1 MQFLFVSFELRFCA
15 FTTKDKKRP
24 LGQSNEA
31 GMRRTSFSPT
41 VVSPFILAE
50 IVLVCLFC
58 LMQANGAWAW
68 GFEGHRVVGSIATE
82 LLGSNAKAQVQQ
94 ILNPDGSD
102 HLTLRLSGPWADCV
116 KSVKHHND
124 TFEYVIDPEHY
135 DFEVPCRPFKSDAE
149 RARMVDYASRN
160 WTTCPHPPGDNNPPP
175 CHNTFHFDD
184 VAIQR
189 DHFDRSFQGTNEH
202 DLVAA
207 IVAAIAVLQDKPVP
221 PPFPF
226 SIKDKKEALMLL
238 THFVGDLHQPLHVG
252 SVYLDP
258 AGKRV
263 DPDTAP
269 TVDASTST
277 VGGNAIHDQNVNLH
291 GEWDDIPNDIGDA
304 ATRDLMAE
312 AKSVPP
318 SQGPIE
324 NWPADW
330 ATDTIQVAHHAFEGV
345 SFQHRDPDPP
355 PAPQTPQWNV
365 SFDDHTAYLW
375 LADITKRKQLA
386 KARDWRKY

>member
-1 MQFLFVSFELRFCA
+1 MPQFV
-15 FTTKDKKRP
+15 
-24 LGQSNEA
+24 
-31 GMRRTSFSPT
+31 
-41 VVSPFILAE
+41 LAE
-50 IVLVCLFC
+50 IVLVSLFC
-58 LMQANGAWAW
+58 LVYSTGASAW
-68 GFEGHRVVGSIATE
+68 GYEGHRVVGSIADH
-82 LLGSNAKAQVQQ
+82 LLKPNAAAQVQQ
-94 ILNPDGSD
+94 ILNAGDSHD
-102 HLTLRLSGPWADCV
+102 LTLQLSGPWADCV
-116 KSVKHHND
+116 KSVKHHHDTLGHD
-124 TFEYVIDPEHY
+124 TFEYFIDPEHY
-135 DFEVPCRPFKSDAE
+135 DFEVPCRSFKSDAE

-160 WTTCPHPPGDNNPPP
+160 WTNCPHAPGDTDPPP
-175 CHNTFHFDD
+175 CHSTYHFDD

-202 DLVAA
+202 DVVAV
-207 IVAAIAVLQDKPVP
+207 IGAAIAVLQYKPAP
-221 PPFPF
+221 PPF

-258 AGKRV
+258 DGKLV
-263 DPDTAP
+263 DPDIAHA
-269 TVDASTST
+269 VDPNTST

-291 GEWDDIPNDIGDA
+291 GEWDAIPTDIGDA
-304 ATRDLMAE
+304 ATTELLAVAR
-312 AKSVPP
+312 SVPS

-355 PAPQTPQWNV
+355 PASQNPQWNV

-375 LADITKRKQLA
+375 QADLAKRRQLA
-386 KARDWRKY
+386 KAGARLAEILNTIWP

>member
-1 MQFLFVSFELRFCA
+1 MR
-15 FTTKDKKRP
+15 
-24 LGQSNEA
+24 EA
-31 GMRRTSFSPT
+31 DMRRTAFSTT
-41 VVSPFILAE
+41 VMSRSVLAE
-50 IVLVCLFC
+50 IVLAGLFC
-58 LMQANGAWAW
+58 LVYSTGAWPW
-68 GFEGHRVVGSIATE
+68 GYEGHRVVGSIADH
-82 LLGSNAKAQVQQ
+82 LLKPNAAAQVQQ
-94 ILNPDGSD
+94 ILNAGDSHD
-102 HLTLRLSGPWADCV
+102 LTLRLSGPWADCV
-116 KSVKHHND
+116 KSVKHRND

-135 DFEVPCRPFKSDAE
+135 DFEVPCRPFKSEAE

-160 WTTCPHPPGDNNPPP
+160 WTNCPHQPGDTDPSP
-175 CHNTFHFDD
+175 CHSTYHFDD

-207 IVAAIAVLQDKPVP
+207 IVAAIAVLQDKPAP
-221 PPFPF
+221 PPF

-258 AGKRV
+258 DGKLV
-263 DPDTAP
+263 DPDVAHAVEP
-269 TVDASTST
+269 NSSTI
-277 VGGNAIHDQNVNLH
+277 GGNAIHDQNVNMH
-291 GEWDDIPNDIGDA
+291 GEWDDIPTDIGDA
-304 ATRDLMAE
+304 ATTELLAV
-312 AKSVPP
+312 AQSVPP

-330 ATDTIQVAHHAFEGV
+330 ATDTILMAHHAFEGV

-355 PAPQTPQWNV
+355 PAPQNPQWKV

-375 LADITKRKQLA
+375 EADITKRRQLA
-386 KARDWRKY
+386 KGGARLAEILNTIWP